1 MPAVPGH
8 NKAGEPALG
17 MTGRLYKQPRLPAA
31 QTVNLQLVHH
41 GPDLDAADVLDNMY
55 INE

>member
-41 GPDLDAADVLDNMY
+41 GPDLDAADVLDIY
-55 INE
+55 T